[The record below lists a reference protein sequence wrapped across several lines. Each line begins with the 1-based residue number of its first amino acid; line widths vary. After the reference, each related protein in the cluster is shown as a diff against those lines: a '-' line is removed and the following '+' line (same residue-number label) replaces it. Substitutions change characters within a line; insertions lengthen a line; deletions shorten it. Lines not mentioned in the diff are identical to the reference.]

1 MFDLR
6 MRKTPSRIV
15 LLQVAKSLQRERERK
30 GISMTRLAKE
40 AGLSQQ
46 MVSYVERGL
55 RKPTL
60 DTLLR
65 NANVLKVDLWKIV
78 RTASK
83 R

>member
-1 MFDLR
+1 MSLR
-6 MRKTPSRIV
+6 VAK
-15 LLQVAKSLQRERERK
+15 LLQQERERK
-30 GISMTRLAKE
+30 GMSMTRLAQD

-55 RKPTL
+55 RNPTL

-65 NANVLKVDLWKIV
+65 ISDVLEIDLSEIIRK
-78 RTASK
+78 ASK

>member
-1 MFDLR
+1 
-6 MRKTPSRIV
+6 MRKSQSRAV
-15 LLQVAKSLQRERERK
+15 SLGVAKLLQQERERR
-30 GISMTRLAKE
+30 GISMTRLAQD

-55 RKPTL
+55 RNPTL

-65 NANVLKVDLWKIV
+65 IANVLEVDLWKIV
-78 RTASK
+78 RQASK